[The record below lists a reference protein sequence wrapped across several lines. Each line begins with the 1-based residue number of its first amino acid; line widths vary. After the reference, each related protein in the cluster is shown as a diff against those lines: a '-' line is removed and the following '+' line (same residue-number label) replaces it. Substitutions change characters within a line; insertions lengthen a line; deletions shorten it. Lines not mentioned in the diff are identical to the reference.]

1 MKIKLRVGEGSD
13 RLLLM
18 PYKSKEL
25 VFLLCRFKKK
35 KVTHANKECYNM
47 SRKLG

>member
-1 MKIKLRVGEGSD
+1 MNEVEVKIKLRVGEGSD

-25 VFLLCRFKKK
+25 VFLSVSFQEEKGDTCK
-35 KVTHANKECYNM
+35 
-47 SRKLG
+47 